1 MDRERFNTLLSDPSL
16 VTNTDI
22 KALNEYR
29 KKYPYFQSLYVIIA
43 KALKDRKHA
52 KTAAFVNKTAA
63 YSVNREYL
71 NEILEG
77 TFSFPKKAAVPTP
90 TEKPTP
96 EKPAHE
102 IHTPEIST
110 LDNDAAEIKATK
122 ERIEALL
129 ASTDSATSKVE
140 DKKKPLAVSQVEII
154 EKFIKEEPSIERQKL
169 SASELPSHQ
178 EDLASKAIKGVDAF
192 ETETLA
198 QLMAMQGKHKK
209 AIIIYKKLSL
219 KFPEKSTYFAGR
231 IEEIKSKKNV

>member
-1 MDRERFNTLLSDPSL
+1 MERERFNTLLSDPSL

-43 KALKDRKHA
+43 KALKDRKHT
-52 KTAAFVNKTAA
+52 KTEAFVKKTAA
-63 YSVNREYL
+63 YSVNHEYL

-77 TFSFPKKAAVPTP
+77 TFDFPEKAAVQAPA
-90 TEKPTP
+90 EKPTP
-96 EKPAHE
+96 EIHE
-102 IHTPEIST
+102 PKTST
-110 LDNDAAEIKATK
+110 LDDDAAEIKATK

-129 ASTDSATSKVE
+129 ASPESATAKTE
-140 DKKKPLAVSQVEII
+140 EKKKPSAVSQVEII

-198 QLMAMQGKHKK
+198 KLMAMQGKHKK
-209 AIIIYKKLSL
+209 AINIYKKLSL
-219 KFPEKSTYFAGR
+219 KFPEKSTYFAGQ
-231 IEEIKSKKNV
+231 IEEVKSKKNV